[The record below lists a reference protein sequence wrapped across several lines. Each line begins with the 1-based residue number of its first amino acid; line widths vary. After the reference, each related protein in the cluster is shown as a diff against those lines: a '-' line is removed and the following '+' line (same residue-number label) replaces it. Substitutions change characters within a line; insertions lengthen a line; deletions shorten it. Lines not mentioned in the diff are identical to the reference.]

1 MRWHNTATERHQIQN
16 LSQELMPLCLSDSMT
31 GMKKLTQKYSSK
43 NVSYKERT
51 ENEYLKALNALLN
64 LVPPGPSST
73 FKAFQDC
80 NDVKHSM

>member
-1 MRWHNTATERHQIQN
+1 
-16 LSQELMPLCLSDSMT
+16 MT
-31 GMKKLTQKYSSK
+31 GMKKLTQKYSSKK

-73 FKAFQDC
+73 FKALQDC

>member
-1 MRWHNTATERHQIQN
+1 MLEQFNDWYE
-16 LSQELMPLCLSDSMT
+16 E
-31 GMKKLTQKYSSK
+31 QKYSSK

-64 LVPPGPSST
+64 LVPTGPSST